1 MFQTTKKANK
11 IGALTDKQYV
21 DVRHIKAPSSFRIG
35 WCVKTRKKQHRFW
48 NCSDC
53 SELQKTIEDI
63 VKSVPSPFHH
73 PVYKSHRRSLAW
85 SCSTATILSEDV
97 SISLVWLGGYVKFE
111 GLLLM
116 LLHYVTMCTIKKIE
130 TLTQEVSHS
139 QPTGSWQGKKT
150 DRNSETLGTTVKVQ
164 QPFTQNIEFSRAG

>member
-1 MFQTTKKANK
+1 
-11 IGALTDKQYV
+11 
-21 DVRHIKAPSSFRIG
+21 
-35 WCVKTRKKQHRFW
+35 
-48 NCSDC
+48 
-53 SELQKTIEDI
+53 
-63 VKSVPSPFHH
+63 
-73 PVYKSHRRSLAW
+73 
-85 SCSTATILSEDV
+85 
-97 SISLVWLGGYVKFE
+97 
-111 GLLLM
+111 M

>member
-1 MFQTTKKANK
+1 MLMCGTSRHHQTSVLDGVSKLGKK
-11 IGALTDKQYV
+11 
-21 DVRHIKAPSSFRIG
+21 
-35 WCVKTRKKQHRFW
+35 HRFW

-63 VKSVPSPFHH
+63 AKRVPSPFHH
-73 PVYKSHRRSLAW
+73 PVYKNHRRSLAW

-139 QPTGSWQGKKT
+139 QPTGSWQGKKNWQKQWSIGN
-150 DRNSETLGTTVKVQ
+150 NSESSTAIHSKHWV
-164 QPFTQNIEFSRAG
+164 

>member
-1 MFQTTKKANK
+1 MVCQNKEKTTP
-11 IGALTDKQYV
+11 LLEL
-21 DVRHIKAPSSFRIG
+21 FRLFRATENHRG
-35 WCVKTRKKQHRFW
+35 HSKECTR
-48 NCSDC
+48 
-53 SELQKTIEDI
+53 
-63 VKSVPSPFHH
+63 VPSPFHH